1 MMSWFHETCLQVH
14 LKVWSLES
22 DILWSPLK
30 LSQRM
35 FNFIN
40 ATGWFPRIWKNLDF
54 RTTPFFVWEV
64 DIEIRAPQPNTPS
77 PYKELNLKRTNQLKS
92 INTWRCQHWNA
103 LDSCAIAIHCHYHSQ
118 HTAMKIPLNTSSAA
132 HNSSHSGHPDRLQD
146 LYPKNAWVNPCFRI
160 NEMAMFSPISPMSYK
175 ASNLRWP
182 TSYRIIAVIKCHGYL
197 PLPSLEW

>member
-1 MMSWFHETCLQVH
+1 MISWNLFAGPFEGLKSGVRHSLKSFETVATNVQLYQRNWLVPPD
-14 LKVWSLES
+14 LKEPW
-22 DILWSPLK
+22 
-30 LSQRM
+30 LSHYS
-35 FNFIN
+35 F
-40 ATGWFPRIWKNLDF
+40 F
-54 RTTPFFVWEV
+54 RVWEV